1 MNEGHLHFCGS
12 DVWREMVEEFLPD
25 ALQGVDLGPDVLE
38 VGPGPGF
45 TTDLLRQRANALTA
59 VEIDPDLCA
68 ALAERL
74 VGTNV
79 TVLLGDAT
87 ALDFDDDRFSGA
99 ASFNM
104 LHHVPSLDAQQ
115 RVLAELA
122 RVVRSGGRVVLVDSG
137 FSPGLHDFHAADTYN
152 PIEAEILPDRLVAAG
167 LIDVE
172 VRRFELNRWVC
183 TARVP

>member
-12 DVWREMVEEFLPD
+12 DVWREMVEEFMPN
-25 ALQGVDLGPDVLE
+25 ALSGVELGAHVLE
-38 VGPGPGF
+38 IGPGPGF
-45 TTDLLRQRANALTA
+45 TTDLLRQQATSLTA
-59 VEIDPDLCA
+59 VELDPALYA

-74 VGTNV
+74 AGSNV
-79 TVLLGDAT
+79 TVVNGDAT
-87 ALDFDDDRFSGA
+87 ALDFGDDTFSGA

-122 RVVRSGGRVVLVDSG
+122 RVVRPGGTVVLVDSG

-152 PIEAEILPDRLVAAG
+152 PIEPEILPDRLAAAG
-167 LIDVE
+167 LVAIE
-172 VRRFELNRWVC
+172 VRRFDLNRWVC
-183 TARVP
+183 TAHAA

>member
-1 MNEGHLHFCGS
+1 MHFCGS

-25 ALQGVDLGPDVLE
+25 ALHGVDLGPDVLE

-45 TTDLLRQRANALTA
+45 TTDLLRQRATSLTA
-59 VEIDPDLCA
+59 VEIDPDLCG

-74 VGTNV
+74 AGTNV

-104 LHHVPSLDAQQ
+104 LHHVPSLDDQQ

-122 RVVRSGGRVVLVDSG
+122 RVVQPGGRVVLVDAG
-137 FSPGLHDFHAADTYN
+137 FSPGLHDVHAADTYN
-152 PIEAEILPDRLVAAG
+152 PIEPEILPDRLIAAG
-167 LIDVE
+167 LVDVE

-183 TARVP
+183 TARSA